1 MEGWKE
7 EGKGGMKRG
16 IDRGKERS
24 RQKEREEREELD
36 TFSDSPYMSSTWW
49 QIAGEEEEDR
59 SLNAL
64 YTMPQASPSRSW
76 ISRVSTNCLHQD
88 LLRE

>member
-1 MEGWKE
+1 MEGRDDQDKKRE
-7 EGKGGMKRG
+7 RKG
-16 IDRGKERS
+16 
-24 RQKEREEREELD
+24 EELD

-59 SLNAL
+59 SLNVL

-88 LLRE
+88 LLREWVALCRSYLVSFPAR